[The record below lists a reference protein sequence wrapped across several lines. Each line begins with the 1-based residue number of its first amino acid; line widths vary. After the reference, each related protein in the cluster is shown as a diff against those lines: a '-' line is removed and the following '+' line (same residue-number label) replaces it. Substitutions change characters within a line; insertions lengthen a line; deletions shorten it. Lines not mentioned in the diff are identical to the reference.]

1 MNMENVHLAPEGDS
15 DDIYSG
21 YDYNDP
27 MIDVSH
33 CGRVHDDDNDDGYET
48 LFLRGSPFSKLLLI
62 FQGPQYIHS
71 RGKGTLRCTACKCVV
86 N

>member
-15 DDIYSG
+15 DDLYSG

-33 CGRVHDDDNDDGYET
+33 CG
-48 LFLRGSPFSKLLLI
+48 PC
-62 FQGPQYIHS
+62 P
-71 RGKGTLRCTACKCVV
+71 
-86 N
+86 